1 MLALNFII
9 KRVVDVLASF
19 VGLIILSPLFLVLS
33 SMIYIKVGCPI
44 IFFQNRPGK
53 DKRIFRMIK
62 FRTMTNKKDE
72 KGNLLPDKHRIT
84 KLGSF
89 LRKTSLDELPELF
102 NVLKGEMSLVGPRPL
117 LIKYLPYFTERE
129 KKRHNV
135 RPGITGLSQISGRN
149 HLSWDERLE
158 LDVQYVENHSLWLDI
173 KILFK
178 TVGNVLKQKDVVAV
192 SSEIMPDF
200 DDYRKSQAES
210 LTSES

>member
-1 MLALNFII
+1 MKYSFI
-9 KRVVDVLASF
+9 KRVLDFIFSFFVLI
-19 VGLIILSPLFLVLS
+19 LISPLLIFLSL
-33 SMIYIKVGCPI
+33 I
-44 IFFQNRPGK
+44 IFFFHGWPVLFLQKRPGRK
-53 DKRIFRMIK
+53 ERPFKMIK
-62 FRTMTNKKDE
+62 FRTMTNKKD
-72 KGNLLPDKHRIT
+72 KNGNLLPDKQRIT
-84 KLGSF
+84 KLGAF

-102 NVLKGEMSLVGPRPL
+102 NVLKGDMSLVGPRPL
-117 LIKYLPYFTERE
+117 LIKYLPYYTARE
-129 KKRHNV
+129 KARHNV

-200 DDYRKSQAES
+200 DDYRKSHTENPI
-210 LTSES
+210 SES